1 MSDTSGYRL
10 VFMSERD
17 GQQAEVRLS
26 PRLQTGLVAILVALA
41 CSVSLGMAAIG
52 GYLNAHATL
61 AARERAIVHLQQTA
75 AAAKHQVLA
84 YQKAGHAA
92 KALVS
97 TAPTITQA
105 LTQAAAKMSLPATA
119 LAQPQNAASLNQLL
133 QNATTLVPV
142 LQQAALLEANF
153 LASRPDMMPV
163 HGIITSGFAWRVNPI
178 TGHGM
183 QFHHGYDIA
192 VPIGTPV
199 HAVGGGTVIYAQWAA
214 SGIYAGFGYMV
225 VLNNGY
231 GVWTT
236 YGHNSKIL
244 VKVGQHVVRG
254 QVIALSGNTGMSTGP
269 HVDFRVEVNG
279 VPVNPGPYL
288 TTTPLQAFKAWL
300 AGHES
305 GLVAEWT
312 KRVRIATA
320 TKTTTTLDHSTKAIQ
335 PVVQGAA
342 SIFP

>member
-1 MSDTSGYRL
+1 
-10 VFMSERD
+10 
-17 GQQAEVRLS
+17 
-26 PRLQTGLVAILVALA
+26 
-41 CSVSLGMAAIG
+41 
-52 GYLNAHATL
+52 
-61 AARERAIVHLQQTA
+61 
-75 AAAKHQVLA
+75 
-84 YQKAGHAA
+84 
-92 KALVS
+92 
-97 TAPTITQA
+97 
-105 LTQAAAKMSLPATA
+105 
-119 LAQPQNAASLNQLL
+119 
-133 QNATTLVPV
+133 
-142 LQQAALLEANF
+142 
-153 LASRPDMMPV
+153 
-163 HGIITSGFAWRVNPI
+163 
-178 TGHGM
+178 M